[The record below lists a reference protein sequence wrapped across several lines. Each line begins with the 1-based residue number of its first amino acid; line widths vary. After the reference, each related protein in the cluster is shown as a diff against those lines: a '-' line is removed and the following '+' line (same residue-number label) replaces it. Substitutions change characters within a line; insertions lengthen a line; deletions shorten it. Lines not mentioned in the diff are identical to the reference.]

1 MDRPAAD
8 SSYLSADFLTI
19 LLAVATTAR
28 TRPGLGITGTSG
40 RASERRP
47 AHPDFVRFVNAV
59 LARWRAD
66 GGWAASY
73 ARWIGAPVP
82 PPPPLRYAD

>member
-8 SSYLSADFLTI
+8 SSYPSAEFLTI

-40 RASERRP
+40 RASARLA
-47 AHPDFVRFVNAV
+47 AHPGFVRFVNAV
-59 LARWRAD
+59 LGRWRAG
-66 GGWAASY
+66 GGWAARY
-73 ARWIGAPVP
+73 ARWIGTQVP